1 MLKENKIHQGNFAE
15 LISQID
21 LDRVDFILTDPP
33 YPDYYAEE
41 YLYNEETIKLLK
53 KFNCPQ
59 LVFWS
64 AKSPFPLDYTAIH
77 IWDKKVG
84 CGSEYERIF
93 ERNGSIQ
100 YKMFRCYLINSTVAK
115 NYHGLGEE
123 FTGHPSQKPIKLIRE
138 LIKKYTKEGDLV
150 LDPFCGSGTIP
161 LVCKQLNR
169 KYIGIEI
176 NQEYYEK
183 SIQRLSITTMT
194 DFTSKSKILTFPT
207 EKAINK
213 DLTATASPSPKC
225 PSDTS
230 LNPDIK
236 SNSEFCS
243 KRLKR

>member
-1 MLKENKIHQGNFAE
+1 MIQENKIHQGNFAE
-15 LISQID
+15 LINEID

-41 YLYNEETIKLLK
+41 YLYNEETIKLLE

-138 LIKKYTKEGDLV
+138 LISRYTKEGDLV
-150 LDPFCGSGTIP
+150 LDPFCGSGTVP

-169 KYIGIEI
+169 RYIGIEI
-176 NQEYYEK
+176 NPEYYAK

-194 DFTSKSKILTFPT
+194 DFTSKSKILTLPEAKEF
-207 EKAINK
+207 NRNLK
-213 DLTATASPSPKC
+213 DL
-225 PSDTS
+225 SDDKSQISANAETS
-230 LNPDIK
+230 LNSDIK
-236 SNSEFCS
+236 RNKFEG
-243 KRLKR
+243 L

>member
-41 YLYNEETIKLLK
+41 YLYNEETIKLLE

-138 LIKKYTKEGDLV
+138 LIKRYTKEGDLV

-194 DFTSKSKILTFPT
+194 DFTSKSKILTFFT

-213 DLTATASPSPKC
+213 DLTATQQVASPKC

-230 LNPDIK
+230 LNPNIC
-236 SNSEFCS
+236 EEVEG
-243 KRLKR
+243 